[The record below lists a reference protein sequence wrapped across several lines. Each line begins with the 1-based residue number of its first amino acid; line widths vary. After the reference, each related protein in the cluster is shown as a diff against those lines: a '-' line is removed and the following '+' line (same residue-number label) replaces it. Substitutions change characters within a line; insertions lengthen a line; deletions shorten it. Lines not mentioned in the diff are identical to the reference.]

1 VAVKVVHVSDLSGKQ
16 ADEGDFGKLIVH
28 EHPKHDGPITLEVL
42 PDEIG
47 ELPEDEAYV
56 RIEYV
61 EPGST
66 TGQRAILSVE
76 RFNKLASSGD
86 MNAILMEAVAE
97 RQGRSQQAVPR
108 RPRAAGRTVSR
119 GKVNYATLEHAG
131 EPHRGRITEAEKE
144 LVRGNLDKI
153 NKRLRDAGLRE
164 IDPKDP
170 EMQRRYGLG

>member
-16 ADEGDFGKLIVH
+16 ADEAEFGKLIIH
-28 EHPKHDGPITLEVL
+28 EHPKHNGPITLEVL

-47 ELPEDEAYV
+47 DLPEDETYV

-61 EPGST
+61 EPGSRS
-66 TGQRAILSVE
+66 GRRAILSVE
-76 RFNKLASSGD
+76 SFNKLTSSGD

-97 RQGRSQQAVPR
+97 QQHGRGQQATPR
-108 RPRAAGRTVSR
+108 GAGRTTR

-144 LVRGNLDKI
+144 LVRDNLDKV
-153 NKRLRDAGLRE
+153 NKRLRDSGLRE
-164 IDPKDP
+164 IDPSDAT
-170 EMQRRYGLG
+170 MRDRYGLST